1 MEKIITKAERRAV
14 SALTKEV
21 RRRDE
26 CRIPK
31 IPRTK
36 RLLKSWFIKEFWR
49 KVYELTNR
57 EAAQDSVPLDL
68 RSVSSSFADMCAGT
82 CQVKETSAWVEIKF
96 PNNTYWISCSDG
108 MLYITPGNMDTF
120 PIEMSEKRLVS
131 MVEAFDAYFGNGKA
145 NIDLSFE
152 KGLMKY
158 QAQKRSEEILAMTAR
173 IFIQDI
179 IGDEAINIEVRQQRN
194 GKLSFTILS
203 RGYWLANTVFETT
216 FETLREDF
224 IEAYKKFKDENS
236 WLYYQ

>member
-1 MEKIITKAERRAV
+1 
-14 SALTKEV
+14 
-21 RRRDE
+21 
-26 CRIPK
+26 
-31 IPRTK
+31 
-36 RLLKSWFIKEFWR
+36 
-49 KVYELTNR
+49 
-57 EAAQDSVPLDL
+57 
-68 RSVSSSFADMCAGT
+68 
-82 CQVKETSAWVEIKF
+82 
-96 PNNTYWISCSDG
+96 
-108 MLYITPGNMDTF
+108 MDTF

-131 MVEAFDAYFGNGKA
+131 MVEAFDAYFGKGKA